1 MLTPINDHAQRGALS
16 RRQLLALSVAFV
28 TGGSLAAESAAACR
42 LGLLGQCVL
51 GHDLRRRPWPGMEP
65 LRTLLRSQ
73 DACFSTL
80 DGVIKG
86 SRAGAPTR
94 KPDTLHAVDPVVL
107 DFLED
112 FGINL
117 LGMSNN
123 HVFDLNSGGI
133 LDTLDALRARQ
144 FTFAGIGRTLA
155 EAAAPAVRRAG
166 AARIAIVSAAT
177 GMIREGGA
185 ATDSRVGVNEIRGSI
200 EQGLHSD
207 DVLRMTEAIRRTR
220 AEADIVIAYL
230 HEHQW
235 FAWNTDPATTQDWQR
250 DFARRTID
258 AGASVFVAH
267 GPPLM
272 HGIEMYRGAPLL
284 HGLGSLIFQTRKAP
298 DEHGPENWRSVVAEC
313 RFIDGR
319 FVEAQLRPVAL
330 APVGERGP
338 EDFETRGRPT
348 LASGDTAMQILDELA
363 QKSRRLDY
371 RLRVRDGRA
380 VLRA

>member
-1 MLTPINDHAQRGALS
+1 MVSAPSTALS
-16 RRQLLALSVAFV
+16 RRQLLALSVGFMV
-28 TGGSLAAESAAACR
+28 GSPLVAGTSTTCQ

-65 LRTLLRSQ
+65 LRALLRSQ

-80 DGVIKG
+80 DGVIRG
-86 SRAGAPTR
+86 PRAGSPTR
-94 KPDTLHAVDPVVL
+94 KLDTLHAVDPALL
-107 DFLED
+107 DFLAD
-112 FGINL
+112 FGINV

-123 HVFDLNSGGI
+123 HVFDLNTGGI

-144 FTFAGIGRTLA
+144 LTFAGIGHTLA
-155 EAAAPAVRRAG
+155 EAAAPAMRRAG
-166 AARIAIVSAAT
+166 TARLAIVSAAT

-185 ATDSRVGVNEIRGSI
+185 ATETRAGVNEIRGAI
-200 EQGLHSD
+200 DEGLRAE
-207 DVLRMTEAIRRTR
+207 DVTRMMEAIRSAR
-220 AEADIVIAYL
+220 ADADIVIAYL

-235 FAWNTDPATTQDWQR
+235 FTWKTDPAVTQDWQR
-250 DFARRTID
+250 DLARRTID

-272 HGIEMYRGAPLL
+272 EGIEMYRGAPLL

-298 DEHGPENWRSVVAEC
+298 EEYGAENWRSVIAEC
-313 RFIDGR
+313 RFVDGQ
-319 FVEAQLRPVAL
+319 FVEAQLRPVEL
-330 APVGERGP
+330 AAIGENGL

-348 LASGDTAMQILDELA
+348 LASGESAVQILDELT
-363 QKSRRLDY
+363 QKSLELGY

-380 VLRA
+380 LLRA

>member
-1 MLTPINDHAQRGALS
+1 MDRTPSNALS
-16 RRQLLALSVAFV
+16 RRHLLALSVAFIA
-28 TGGSLAAESAAACR
+28 GGPLAAATSTTCR

-65 LRTLLRSQ
+65 LRALLRSQ

-80 DGVIKG
+80 DGVIRG
-86 SRAGAPTR
+86 ARAGAPTR
-94 KPDTLHAVDPVVL
+94 KLDTLHAVDPVVL
-107 DFLED
+107 DFLSD
-112 FGINL
+112 FGINV

-123 HVFDLNSGGI
+123 HVFDLNTGGI

-144 FTFAGIGRTLA
+144 FTFAGIGHTLA

-166 AARIAIVSAAT
+166 PARVAIVSAAT

-185 ATDSRVGVNEIRGSI
+185 ATDTRPGVNEIRSDLN
-200 EQGLHSD
+200 EGLRAE
-207 DVLRMTEAIRRTR
+207 DVKRMTEAIRSAR
-220 AEADIVIAYL
+220 AETDIVIAYL

-235 FAWNTDPATTQDWQR
+235 FVRKTDPAVTQDWQR
-250 DFARRTID
+250 DIARRMVD

-272 HGIEMYRGAPLL
+272 HGIEVYRGVPLF
-284 HGLGSLIFQTRKAP
+284 HGLGSLMFQTRKPA
-298 DEHGPENWRSVVAEC
+298 EEYGAENWRSVIAEC
-313 RFIDGR
+313 RFLDGQ

-330 APVGERGP
+330 AAVGEKGH
-338 EDFETRGRPT
+338 EDFETRGRPS
-348 LASGDTAMQILDELA
+348 LASGASAAQILDELA
-363 QKSRRLDY
+363 HKSQRLGY

-380 VLRA
+380 VLRP

>member
-1 MLTPINDHAQRGALS
+1 MDRTTFNPLS
-16 RRQLLALSVAFV
+16 RRQVLALSVAFMA
-28 TGGSLAAESAAACR
+28 GGPLAAASSTTYR

-80 DGVIKG
+80 DGVIQG
-86 SRAGAPTR
+86 PRAGAPTR
-94 KPDTLHAVDPVVL
+94 KLDTLHAVDPVVL
-107 DFLED
+107 DFLAD
-112 FGINL
+112 FGINV

-123 HVFDLNSGGI
+123 HVFDLNTGGI

-144 FTFAGIGRTLA
+144 FTFAGIGHTLA

-166 AARIAIVSAAT
+166 TARLAIVSAAT

-185 ATDSRVGVNEIRGSI
+185 ATDTRAGVNEIRGAI
-200 EQGLHSD
+200 DEGLRAE
-207 DVLRMTEAIRRTR
+207 DVTRMMEAIRSAR

-235 FAWNTDPATTQDWQR
+235 FAWKTDPATTQDWQR

-258 AGASVFVAH
+258 AGASIFVAH

-284 HGLGSLIFQTRKAP
+284 HGLGSLIFQTRKP
-298 DEHGPENWRSVVAEC
+298 PEEHGAENWRSVIAEC
-313 RFIDGR
+313 RFVDGR
-319 FVEAQLRPVAL
+319 FVEAQLQPVVL
-330 APVGERGP
+330 AAVGEKGH

-348 LASGDTAMQILDELA
+348 LASGESAVQILDELA
-363 QKSRRLDY
+363 QKSRRLGY
-371 RLRVRDGRA
+371 RLRVRNGRA
-380 VLRA
+380 LLRA